1 MSEIRIYALA
11 AVVALLG
18 LGLFLWIREVLQ
30 RRRTELQRRLR
41 GPESGS
47 DPSIALPADEA
58 RGAMERM
65 DRGFESM
72 IRRTGIEAE
81 PSQALA
87 FIALVAV
94 GLAGLLFLWR
104 GELWLTILGLVV
116 GGVGTLIVYF
126 VLQNRYRRRLSE
138 QLPDAFYL
146 LARSLRAGLSLEQA
160 IALTGEQGAQP
171 LAEEFR
177 RCAAQLRLGLA
188 IPAALQLVARRIR
201 LLDFNVF
208 VTTVSLYYT
217 MGGNLA
223 MLLDRLAASTRDRN
237 HFRGYFRTATALGRV
252 TAVFIGVMT
261 PLMLL
266 GYAIFQPDHV
276 RAFFESP
283 QGWTAIGVAAALQI
297 IGIIWLYRLLRM
309 QY

>member
-1 MSEIRIYALA
+1 MSDFRIYALA

-18 LGLFLWIREVLQ
+18 LGIFLWIRDVLE

-41 GPESGS
+41 GPEGGS
-47 DPSIALPADEA
+47 DPSIALGDEGQ
-58 RGAMERM
+58 GAFERM

-72 IRRTGIEAE
+72 IRRSGIEAE

-87 FIALVAV
+87 FIALMAV

-116 GGVGTLIVYF
+116 GGVGTLAVYF
-126 VLQNRYRRRLSE
+126 VMQSRYRRRLSE

-160 IALTGEQGAQP
+160 IALTGEQGARP

-208 VTTVSLYYT
+208 VTTVSLHYT

-223 MLLDRLAASTRDRN
+223 MLLDRLAAGTRDRN

-252 TAVFIGVMT
+252 TAIFIGVMT

-309 QY
+309 EY